1 MSERGAD
8 FLQGWI
14 HEHLPGELPADKS
27 TARTLTTQAALDA
40 RHLGLEV
47 SEIEEEFGS
56 LERVIFE
63 ALDRPEI

>member
-1 MSERGAD
+1 MSERGVD

-14 HEHLPGELPADKS
+14 NEHLPGQLPADKA
-27 TARTLTTQAALDA
+27 TARALTTRAALDA
-40 RHLGLEV
+40 RHCGLEV

-56 LERVIFE
+56 MERVIFE

>member
-1 MSERGAD
+1 MSERGVD

-14 HEHLPGELPADKS
+14 HEHLPGELPVDKA
-27 TARTLTTQAALDA
+27 TARTLTTRAALDA

-47 SEIEEEFGS
+47 SEIEEDLGP

-63 ALDRPEI
+63 ALDQPDI